1 MLQAYGARRYAML
14 GVVLQRARLI
24 CWCACIPVAVLW
36 NFMGPLLLL
45 LGQVRLCYLI
55 CYIMLLFQSVT
66 KHLDAC
72 VLVRVRPCGGAV
84 EPHGA
89 AAAAVGAVRIFV
101 VVCCLTMLFLSCVVS
116 VCMLQCMHM
125 LICLHPPGGAVEL
138 DGAAA
143 AAAAGP
149 GALYTFLVTFVA
161 CNMFWFACWFACIA
175 VAAL

>member
-1 MLQAYGARRYAML
+1 ML

-72 VLVRVRPCGGAV
+72 VLVRVHPCGGAL

-89 AAAAVGAVRIFV
+89 AAAAVGAVRILPLLYAVLLCYFCHV
-101 VVCCLTMLFLSCVVS
+101 LCQYVCCS
-116 VCMLQCMHM
+116 
-125 LICLHPPGGAVEL
+125 
-138 DGAAA
+138 
-143 AAAAGP
+143 
-149 GALYTFLVTFVA
+149 A
-161 CNMFWFACWFACIA
+161 CTC
-175 VAAL
+175 